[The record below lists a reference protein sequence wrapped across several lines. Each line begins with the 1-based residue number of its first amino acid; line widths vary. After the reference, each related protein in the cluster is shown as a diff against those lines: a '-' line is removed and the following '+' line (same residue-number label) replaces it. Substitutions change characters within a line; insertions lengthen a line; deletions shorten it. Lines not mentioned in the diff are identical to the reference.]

1 MPTFRNQVRVK
12 RKLNVPEWFNQLEG
26 LARSKIGLKV
36 KDPVR
41 LSYLDPRNYTVRS
54 HLDNKFMTVAKKLI
68 FINQPINLLH
78 MLQLLTLTCLSQE
91 FSLLKDNFREIH
103 TAVWILS
110 IHSALQCGVF
120 TVCIF
125 PHLEWIRRN
134 AEFLSEFS
142 PNVGKYT
149 SEKLWTQPLL
159 TCL

>member
-26 LARSKIGLKV
+26 LARSKMGFQV

-41 LSYLDPRNYTVRS
+41 LSYLDPRHYTVRS
-54 HLDNKFMTVAKKLI
+54 HLENKFITVAKKLI

-78 MLQLLTLTCLSQE
+78 MLQLLTLTRLSQE
-91 FSLLKDNFREIH
+91 FSLLKENFREIH

-110 IHSALQCGVF
+110 IHTAVQCGVF

-125 PHLEWIRRN
+125 PQSVFYGEMQSFSLYLVQMWENIDQKN
-134 AEFLSEFS
+134 SEHS
-142 PNVGKYT
+142 R
-149 SEKLWTQPLL
+149 
-159 TCL
+159 C

>member
-1 MPTFRNQVRVK
+1 MPTSRNQVRVK

-26 LARSKIGLKV
+26 LARSKMGFQV

-41 LSYLDPRNYTVRS
+41 LSYLDLRHYTVRS
-54 HLDNKFMTVAKKLI
+54 HLENKFITVAKKLI

-78 MLQLLTLTCLSQE
+78 MLQLLTLTRLSQE
-91 FSLLKDNFREIH
+91 FSLLKENFREIH
-103 TAVWILS
+103 TAWKVS
-110 IHSALQCGVF
+110 VFGVF

-134 AEFLSEFS
+134 AEFLSVFS
-142 PNVGKYT
+142 PNVGKYR
-149 SEKLWTQPLL
+149 SEKLWIQPLS